1 VLLRAVSHRIRH
13 LLDLLG
19 LDAVLNIE
27 PEPDGQRPQEHRPQG

>member
-1 VLLRAVSHRIRH
+1 VLLRAVSHRIRN

-27 PEPDGQRPQEHRPQG
+27 PRPDGHRAED